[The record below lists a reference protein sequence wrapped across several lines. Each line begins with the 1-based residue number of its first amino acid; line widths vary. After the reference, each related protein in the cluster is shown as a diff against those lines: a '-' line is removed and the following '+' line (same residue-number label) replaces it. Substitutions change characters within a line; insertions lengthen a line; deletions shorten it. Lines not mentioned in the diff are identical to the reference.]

1 MADAKTWK
9 GIHKTNGTTVQLTDK
24 EKASYEND
32 PVTRNKYRFEP
43 LPPTKP
49 LPAPTESKPAAK
61 PETEKA

>member
-32 PVTRNKYRFEP
+32 PVTRGKYTFQS

-61 PETEKA
+61 AETEKA